1 MSSPRFMMPS
11 TSSDVSTWIN
21 RSHPDSDQPS
31 LPPLVDPSTN
41 PEYRLQRDNCF
52 VIFDKFSEDE
62 QTNFVNEA
70 LRRMTPN
77 QHSYVYSH
85 LKAILQRDFITLLP
99 KKGLDHVAEKI
110 LCYLDANSLCA
121 AELVCT
127 EWLHVI
133 SEGMLWKKLI
143 ERKVQTD
150 LLWKGLAER
159 RNWIQYLFKP
169 KPGKI
174 VYRHLQIFFR
184 GGVAAVSTFMT
195 VRVMYWSD
203 CCQEHRDR
211 FGYRFYSIGGIWGV
225 FKSCVGCLC

>member
-1 MSSPRFMMPS
+1 MLCSLGDNPSNTICSFSLDFSLFLQMSSPRFMMPS

-21 RSHPDSDQPS
+21 RSHQDSDQPS

-174 VYRHLQIFFR
+174 IYRRLQEFLP
-184 GGVAAVSTFMT
+184 G
-195 VRVMYWSD
+195 
-203 CCQEHRDR
+203 EE
-211 FGYRFYSIGGIWGV
+211 
-225 FKSCVGCLC
+225 

>member
-1 MSSPRFMMPS
+1 MCSPGFTMPS
-11 TSSDVSTWIN
+11 SSSDLNTWIS
-21 RSHPDSDQPS
+21 RSHLGCDQPL
-31 LPPLVDPSTN
+31 LPPLIDPSTN
-41 PEYRLQRDNCF
+41 PEYRRQRDNCF
-52 VIFDKFSEDE
+52 VIFDNLTEDE
-62 QTNFVNEA
+62 QTDFLNEA

-121 AELVCT
+121 AELVCIS
-127 EWLHVI
+127 WLRVI

-169 KPGKI
+169 KPGTFFTLCHGCTRAKDNGD
-174 VYRHLQIFFR
+174 RNTDHLN
-184 GGVAAVSTFMT
+184 T
-195 VRVMYWSD
+195 
-203 CCQEHRDR
+203 
-211 FGYRFYSIGGIWGV
+211 
-225 FKSCVGCLC
+225 

>member
-1 MSSPRFMMPS
+1 MPYE
-11 TSSDVSTWIN
+11 
-21 RSHPDSDQPS
+21 Q
-31 LPPLVDPSTN
+31 LVIRYFCQILHHVHAT
-41 PEYRLQRDNCF
+41 F
-52 VIFDKFSEDE
+52 
-62 QTNFVNEA
+62 QTDFVNEA

-127 EWLHVI
+127 GWLRVI

-150 LLWKGLAER
+150 LLWKGLAGD
-159 RNWIQYLFKP
+159 NLNLSTVSKHLKKIQLFMK
-169 KPGKI
+169 
-174 VYRHLQIFFR
+174 L
-184 GGVAAVSTFMT
+184 
-195 VRVMYWSD
+195 
-203 CCQEHRDR
+203 
-211 FGYRFYSIGGIWGV
+211 
-225 FKSCVGCLC
+225 L